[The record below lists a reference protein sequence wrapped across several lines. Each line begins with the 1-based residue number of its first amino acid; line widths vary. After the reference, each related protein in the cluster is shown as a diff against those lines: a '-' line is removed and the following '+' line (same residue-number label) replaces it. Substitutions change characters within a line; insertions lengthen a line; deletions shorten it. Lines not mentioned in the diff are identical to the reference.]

1 MNPNSFSD
9 TIRNSDLVIHTIGTL
24 LDTTVTSNKKPG
36 EPGTYEQM
44 NRDTAIHIAE
54 TLKGSKAQMV
64 YLSGS
69 SHPPFLERYLTTK

>member
-36 EPGTYEQM
+36 EPGTYE
-44 NRDTAIHIAE
+44 
-54 TLKGSKAQMV
+54 
-64 YLSGS
+64 
-69 SHPPFLERYLTTK
+69 